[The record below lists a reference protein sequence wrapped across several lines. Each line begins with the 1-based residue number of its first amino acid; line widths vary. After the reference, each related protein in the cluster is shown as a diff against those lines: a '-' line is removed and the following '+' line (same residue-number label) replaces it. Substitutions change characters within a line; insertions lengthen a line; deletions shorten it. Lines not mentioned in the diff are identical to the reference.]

1 MPGKRVTAG
10 AVLSGAMMAAVVEL
24 EGFESG
30 IRVNADDA
38 LHQARTRVRRMRSIL
53 SVYPRVFEPS
63 ARRDLRAQLA
73 ELGELLGSA
82 RDDEVRTDAL
92 RKRWEA
98 ADDDA
103 TRIALLRL
111 VTVAAETEAK
121 SHADAV
127 AVLDS
132 PAHRALLADLR
143 TFVAHAFA
151 GPDADR
157 RVTAVARR
165 SLRKACRKVDR
176 AAASSDGDLEHLHA
190 TRKAARRV
198 RYAADAVQQDVA
210 GASDLAAAAEAVQD
224 ALGDHR
230 DAMLLADEL
239 RDWSVRAHDAPTG
252 TVRSLADTLE
262 QEAEVRLRDLDAL
275 VPTIGEAAERVG

>member
-1 MPGKRVTAG
+1 MTAR
-10 AVLSGAMMAAVVEL
+10 AALSGAMTAAVVEL

-53 SVYPRVFEPS
+53 SVYPRVFDPS

-73 ELGELLGSA
+73 DLGELLGSA

-92 RKRWEA
+92 RKRWQA
-98 ADDDA
+98 AGDDA

-111 VTVAAETEAK
+111 VTGASETEAE

-143 TFVAHAFA
+143 AFVGHAFE

-176 AAASSDGDLEHLHA
+176 AAEAASSDGDLEHLHA

-239 RDWSVRAHDAPTG
+239 RAWAVRAHDAPTG
-252 TVRSLADTLE
+252 TMHSLAETLE
-262 QEAEVRLRDLDAL
+262 REAEVRLRELDTL
-275 VPTIGEAAERVG
+275 VPAIDEAVERVG